1 MPTRMDFDVELGRP
15 GRSSE
20 GRRGLQGPMRIL
32 ILGDLTGRETRS
44 DRPPSA
50 GTPARKTFSVD
61 IDNFERV
68 MARLAPRMEP
78 EGGSAGEAAIEFR
91 SLDDFHPDALY
102 RRLSI
107 FEPMRTMR
115 ARLLDP
121 STSAAAVAELTAAPP
136 EEPAAADSGRTAA
149 GAEPQADAENDRKT
163 IERLLGER
171 PVNVARSAAGLAR
184 QQVNLDQFLRDIV
197 APHIV
202 QGASLE
208 HQQLVRSLDSA
219 AGALMRAV
227 LHDPAFQALEAL
239 WRSVHG
245 LVVNLETGEDLEI
258 HLLDLSNEALEAEMV
273 AAAADPASSSLYR
286 LLVEEGPGEP
296 GERPWSLLVGDY
308 RFGTGERDTRILT
321 TLGAIAA
328 RAGAP
333 FLAAADPRI
342 LGCESLPASPD
353 PRDWTP
359 VETDAGTRWASLRG
373 SPNARWLGLALPR
386 ILLRLPYGRE
396 TDEVEQFTLE
406 EFSGEGRSHENYLWG
421 NPAFAC
427 ARLIGESFTAGGA
440 AMQPGDH
447 LDVGDLP
454 AHTHATEDGPAMQ
467 ACAEVFLPER
477 AGDAILQRG
486 LMPLLS
492 FRNRNMVR
500 LVRFQSL
507 ADPPAAL
514 SGPWGA

>member
-1 MPTRMDFDVELGRP
+1 MDFDLQF
-15 GRSSE
+15 GRSSDS
-20 GRRGLQGPMRIL
+20 RRGLQGPMRML
-32 ILGDLTGRETRS
+32 ILGDLTGQDARS

-61 IDNFERV
+61 VDNFERV

-78 EGGSAGEAAIEFR
+78 EGGSPGGAAIEFR

-136 EEPAAADSGRTAA
+136 EEPAAADSGWTAA
-149 GAEPQADAENDRKT
+149 GAEPQAPAENDRKT

-171 PVNVARSAAGLAR
+171 PVNAARSAAELAR

-197 APHIV
+197 APHVV
-202 QGASLE
+202 QGASPE
-208 HQQLVRSLDSA
+208 HQQLVRSVDSA

-227 LHDPAFQALEAL
+227 LHDPALQALEAL

-258 HLLDLSNEALEAEMV
+258 HLLDLSNEALEAETV

-286 LLVEEGPGEP
+286 L
-296 GERPWSLLVGDY
+296 RPWSLLVGNY
-308 RFGTGERDTRILT
+308 RFGAGERDTRTLA
-321 TLGAIAA
+321 TLGAIAVQ
-328 RAGAP
+328 AGAP
-333 FLAAADPRI
+333 FLAAADPSV
-342 LGCESLPASPD
+342 LGCASLPESPD
-353 PRDWTP
+353 PREWTALDD
-359 VETDAGTRWASLRG
+359 EDEARWATMRR
-373 SPNARWLGLALPR
+373 SPNAGWLGLALPR
-386 ILLRLPYGRE
+386 VLLRLPYGRE
-396 TDEVEQFTLE
+396 TDEVEQFTFE
-406 EFSGEGRSHENYLWG
+406 EVSAGWNHENYLWG

-427 ARLIGESFTAGGA
+427 AQLLGESFTATGP
-440 AMQPGDH
+440 AMQAGDH

-454 AHTHATEDGPAMQ
+454 AHTLPTEEGPALQ

-477 AGDAILQRG
+477 AADAILRRG
-486 LMPLLS
+486 LMPLMS

-500 LVRFQSL
+500 LLRFQSI
-507 ADPPAAL
+507 ADPPAPISGL
-514 SGPWGA
+514 S